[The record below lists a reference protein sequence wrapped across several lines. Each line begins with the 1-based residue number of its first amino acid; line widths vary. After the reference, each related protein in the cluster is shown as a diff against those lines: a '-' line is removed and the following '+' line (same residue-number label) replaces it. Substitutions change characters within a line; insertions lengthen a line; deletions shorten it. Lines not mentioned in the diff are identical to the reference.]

1 MDEQASEF
9 PCLPTMK
16 IDELVR
22 GIGLVLD
29 VLSEAD

>member
-1 MDEQASEF
+1 MDEQATEF
-9 PCLPTMK
+9 PRLPTMK